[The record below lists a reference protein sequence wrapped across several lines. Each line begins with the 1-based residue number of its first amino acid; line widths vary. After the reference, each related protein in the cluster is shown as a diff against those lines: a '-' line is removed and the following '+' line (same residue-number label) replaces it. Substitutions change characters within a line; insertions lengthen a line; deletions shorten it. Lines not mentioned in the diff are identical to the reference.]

1 VTAPDD
7 ALAAIEARAAAAT
20 TLPWVVDDAPGLC
33 GHDVDRY
40 HGIAAPE
47 AAVDVVALVPRVEGA
62 DADVALIVAA
72 VNGLPTL
79 LAALRA
85 ERAQHAADVAAA
97 VAAERARA
105 RRCTIYSERFD
116 GCSMIDALQAA
127 RGMIENGEDDEVCEY
142 CHDTGVNAA
151 SSKPCR
157 CCEWARVLAADAS
170 ASDRDRLLIA
180 AAPDL
185 AADLLDARQE
195 RDALAAALRT
205 ERAAREA
212 AEAREHRHSEALR
225 VRDEAIADIAEALGL
240 DADTP
245 TAPIAQVAAAAVAR
259 ADAADARSATLLM
272 CGEAAERAATEAH
285 AQHAALAGAVRA
297 YLDADRDWRRS
308 RYMIAEHINAAA
320 VENTERLSVE
330 RYAAWAALDALLRGA
345 PCGYVPAGAAR

>member
-1 VTAPDD
+1 MTAPTTER
-7 ALAAIEARAAAAT
+7 LPTERVRELREAAT
-20 TLPWVVDDAPGLC
+20 PGPWDAG
-33 GHDVDRY
+33 
-40 HGIAAPE
+40 
-47 AAVDVVALVPRVEGA
+47 
-62 DADVALIVAA
+62 A
-72 VNGLPTL
+72 VNVYATAGCPRHCVGGCPT
-79 LAALRA
+79 
-85 ERAQHAADVAAA
+85 
-97 VAAERARA
+97 
-105 RRCTIYSERFD
+105 
-116 GCSMIDALQAA
+116 
-127 RGMIENGEDDEVCEY
+127 
-142 CHDTGVNAA
+142 
-151 SSKPCR
+151 
-157 CCEWARVLAADAS
+157 ARVPCACVIVTAS

-345 PCGYVPAGAAR
+345 PCGYVPAAAVRAYLAAVEAARVEPDPPRRAPDGSVIVDVAVRAARAALDAALARCP